1 MSSRCRRR
9 PYSRLNE
16 GLIAMNEY
24 EIFRLLWWALLGVL
38 LIGLAVMDGFDLGT
52 GILLPFIGKNDA
64 ERRVVINTVGPVWEG
79 NQVWLILGA
88 GAIFAAWP
96 MLYAVAFSGFY
107 AAMLLLLFAL
117 FLRPVGFT
125 YRSKLQSPRW
135 RGFWDWALFAGGL
148 VPALVYGV
156 AFGNVLQGVP
166 FSFDY
171 VLRMTYSGSLLG
183 LFNPFALLCGAVSVA
198 MLTMHGAA
206 FIACKTE
213 AEIRHRAQRA
223 GMLAGGITVGLFA
236 IGGLWASRLNFYVL
250 GNFAGTNGPSN
261 MLLKQVSRLPGA
273 LLHNYHAIPSLALVP
288 ALGFVGALA
297 AIALFRIARF
307 PHLAFIASGLSV
319 AGIIGTAGV
328 SLFPFMLP
336 SSSDPSASLIIWD
349 TSSSL
354 LTLQIMTGAAVI
366 FLPLIIIYTSWVYYM
381 LRGPVTLATI
391 KRDDHTAY

>member
-1 MSSRCRRR
+1 
-9 PYSRLNE
+9 
-16 GLIAMNEY
+16 MNEY
-24 EIFRLLWWALLGVL
+24 EIFRLIWWALLGIL

-52 GILLPFIGKNDA
+52 AMLMPFIGKTDP
-64 ERRVVINTVGPVWEG
+64 ERRVIINTIGPVWEG
-79 NQVWLILGA
+79 NQVWLVLGA

-107 AAMLLLLFAL
+107 AAMLLLLFSL

-125 YRSKLQSPRW
+125 YRSKLRNPNW
-135 RGFWDWALFAGGL
+135 RNFWDWALFAGGL

-171 VLRMTYSGSLLG
+171 FLRMTYAGSLIG
-183 LFNPFALLCGAVSVA
+183 LFNPFALLCGLVSVA

-206 FIACKTE
+206 YVACKTE
-213 AEIRHRAQRA
+213 GELHARAR
-223 GMLAGGITVGLFA
+223 LAGAAAGGVLLVLFA
-236 IGGLWASRLNFYVL
+236 SAGLWASRLNGFVL
-250 GNFAGTNGPSN
+250 GHFAGTDGPSN
-261 MLLKQVSRLPGA
+261 MLQKEVTRLPGA
-273 LLHNYHAIPSLALVP
+273 LMHNYHALPATIIVP
-288 ALGFVGALA
+288 LLGFAGAA
-297 AIALFRIARF
+297 SAMWMFRARKHA
-307 PHLAFIASGLSV
+307 HLTFIASGLSV
-319 AGIIGTAGV
+319 AGVIGTAGV

-336 SSSDPSASLIIWD
+336 SSLDPSASLMIWD

-354 LTLQIMTGAAVI
+354 LTLQIMLGATAI
-366 FLPLIIIYTSWVYYM
+366 FLPIIIIYTSWVYYV

>member
-1 MSSRCRRR
+1 
-9 PYSRLNE
+9 
-16 GLIAMNEY
+16 MNEY
-24 EIFRLLWWALLGVL
+24 EIFRLVWWVLLGVL
-38 LIGLAVMDGFDLGT
+38 LIGLAVMDGFDFGT

-64 ERRVVINTVGPVWEG
+64 ERRVVINTIGPVWEG
-79 NQVWLILGA
+79 NQVWLVLGA

-107 AAMLLLLFAL
+107 AAMLLLLFSL

-125 YRSKLQSPRW
+125 YRSKLQNPRW

-166 FSFDY
+166 FTFDSY
-171 VLRMTYSGSLLG
+171 LRMTYSGTLLG

-213 AEIRHRAQRA
+213 ADIRRRARRA
-223 GMLAGGITVGLFA
+223 GMIAGGVLVALFVGA
-236 IGGLWASRLNFYVL
+236 GLWASLLNGYVL
-250 GNFAGTNGPSN
+250 GQFAGTNGPSN
-261 MLLKQVSRLPGA
+261 MLMKQVSRVPGA
-273 LLHNYHAIPSLALVP
+273 LLDNYHTIPAVSIVP
-288 ALGFVGALA
+288 IIGFAGALA
-297 AIALFRIARF
+297 AMLLFRAGRF
-307 PHLAFIASGLSV
+307 PHIAFIASGLSV
-319 AGIIGTAGV
+319 AGVIGTAGI

-336 SSSDPSASLIIWD
+336 SSSNPNASLIVWD

-354 LTLQIMTGAAVI
+354 LTLQIMSGAAVI
-366 FLPLIIIYTSWVYYM
+366 FLPIIIMYTSWVYYI

>member
-1 MSSRCRRR
+1 
-9 PYSRLNE
+9 
-16 GLIAMNEY
+16 MNDY
-24 EIFRLLWWALLGVL
+24 EIFRLFWWALLGVL

-52 GILLPFIGKNDA
+52 GILLPFIGKTDA
-64 ERRVVINTVGPVWEG
+64 ERRVVINTIGPVWEG

-125 YRSKLQSPRW
+125 YRSKLQSQGW
-135 RGFWDWALFAGGL
+135 RSFWDWALFTGGL

-166 FSFDY
+166 FTFDY
-171 VLRMTYSGSLLG
+171 YLRMTYSGSLPG
-183 LFNPFALLCGAVSVA
+183 LFNPFALLCGAISVA

-206 FIACKTE
+206 FIACKTQ
-213 AEIRHRAQRA
+213 AEIQHRARRA
-223 GMLAGGITVGLFA
+223 GMIAGGVLVVLFA
-236 IGGLWASRLNFYVL
+236 AAGLWASQLNGYVL
-250 GNFAGTNGPSN
+250 GHFAGTNGPSN

-273 LLHNYHAIPSLALVP
+273 LLDNYHALP
-288 ALGFVGALA
+288 
-297 AIALFRIARF
+297 AIAIVPVIGFAGVLTAMLLFRVGKF
-307 PHLAFIASGLSV
+307 SSLAFIASGLSV
-319 AGIIGTAGV
+319 AGVIGTAGV

-336 SSSDPSASLIIWD
+336 SSSDPNASLIVWD

-354 LTLQIMTGAAVI
+354 LTLQIMAGAAVI
-366 FLPLIIIYTSWVYYM
+366 FLPIIIVYTSWVYYI

>member
-1 MSSRCRRR
+1 
-9 PYSRLNE
+9 
-16 GLIAMNEY
+16 MNEY

-52 GILLPFIGKNDA
+52 GILMPFIGKTDS
-64 ERRVVINTVGPVWEG
+64 ERRVVINTIGPIWEG
-79 NQVWLILGA
+79 NQVWLVLGA

-107 AAMLLLLFAL
+107 AAMLLLLFSL

-125 YRSKLQSPRW
+125 YRSKLLNPHW
-135 RGFWDWALFAGGL
+135 RAFWDWALFAGGL

-156 AFGNVLQGVP
+156 AFGNVIQGVP

-171 VLRMTYSGSLLG
+171 DLRMTYSGSLIG
-183 LFNPFALLCGAVSVA
+183 LFNPFALLCGLVSVA

-213 AEIRHRAQRA
+213 ADIRHRARQA
-223 GMLAGGITVGLFA
+223 GIVAGGVMVALFA
-236 IGGLWASRLNFYVL
+236 VAGLWVSRLNGYIL
-250 GNFAGTNGPSN
+250 GHFAGTDGPSN

-273 LLHNYHAIPSLALVP
+273 LLNNYHAIPALVIVP
-288 ALGFVGALA
+288 ITSFAGALA
-297 AIALFRIARF
+297 AILLFRAAKF
-307 PHLAFIASGLSV
+307 PHLALIASGLSV
-319 AGIIGTAGV
+319 AGVIGTAGV

-336 SSSDPSASLIIWD
+336 SSSNPNASLIVWD

-354 LTLQIMTGAAVI
+354 VTLQIMAGAAVI
-366 FLPLIIIYTSWVYYM
+366 FLPIIIMYTGWVYYI

-391 KRDDHTAY
+391 ERDDHTAY

>member
-1 MSSRCRRR
+1 
-9 PYSRLNE
+9 
-16 GLIAMNEY
+16 MNEY
-24 EIFRLLWWALLGVL
+24 EVFRLLWWVLLGVL

-64 ERRVVINTVGPVWEG
+64 ERRVVINTIGPVWEG
-79 NQVWLILGA
+79 NQVWLVLGA

-107 AAMLLLLFAL
+107 AAMLLLLFSL

-125 YRSKLQSPRW
+125 YRSKLQNPRW

-156 AFGNVLQGVP
+156 AFGNVLRGVP
-166 FSFDY
+166 FTLDY
-171 VLRMTYSGSLLG
+171 YLRMTYSGTLLG

-213 AEIRHRAQRA
+213 ADIRHRARRA
-223 GMLAGGITVGLFA
+223 GIVAAGVLVALFA
-236 IGGLWASRLNFYVL
+236 ASGLWASRLNGYVL
-250 GNFAGTNGPSN
+250 GHFAGTNGPSN
-261 MLLKQVSRLPGA
+261 MLLKQVVRLPGA
-273 LLHNYHAIPSLALVP
+273 LLDNYHAVP
-288 ALGFVGALA
+288 AVAIVPVIGFVGALA
-297 AIALFRIARF
+297 AMLLFRMGKF

-336 SSSDPSASLIIWD
+336 SSSDPNASLIVWD

-354 LTLQIMTGAAVI
+354 LTLQIMSGAAVI
-366 FLPLIIIYTSWVYYM
+366 FLPIIIMYTSWVYYI

>member
-1 MSSRCRRR
+1 
-9 PYSRLNE
+9 
-16 GLIAMNEY
+16 MNEY
-24 EIFRLLWWALLGVL
+24 EIFRLLWWALLGIL

-52 GILLPFIGKNDA
+52 AILLPVIGRNDS
-64 ERRVVINTVGPVWEG
+64 ERRVVINTIGPVWEG
-79 NQVWLILGA
+79 NQVWLVLGA

-107 AAMLLLLFAL
+107 AAMLLLLFSL

-125 YRSKLQSPRW
+125 YRSKLQNPRW
-135 RGFWDWALFAGGL
+135 RSFWDWSLFAGGL

-171 VLRMTYSGSLLG
+171 FLRMSYTGTLIG
-183 LFNPFALLCGAVSVA
+183 LFNPFALLCGVISVA

-206 FIACKTE
+206 YLACKTE
-213 AEIRHRAQRA
+213 ADIQHRARRA
-223 GMLAGGITVGLFA
+223 GIAAGGFLTLLFA
-236 IGGLWASRLNFYVL
+236 VAGMWATRLNGYVL

-261 MLLKQVSRLPGA
+261 MLLKQVTRVPGA
-273 LLHNYHAIPSLALVP
+273 LMTNYHTHPLITLVP
-288 ALGFVGALA
+288 VIGFLG
-297 AIALFRIARF
+297 AIAAVILFRAARL

-336 SSSDPSASLIIWD
+336 SSSTPADSLMVWD

-354 LTLQIMTGAAVI
+354 VTLQIMTGAAVI
-366 FLPLIIIYTSWVYYM
+366 FLPLIILYTSWVYYI
-381 LRGPVTLATI
+381 LRGKVTLATI

>member
-1 MSSRCRRR
+1 
-9 PYSRLNE
+9 
-16 GLIAMNEY
+16 MNEY

-38 LIGLAVMDGFDLGT
+38 LIGLAVMDGFDLGAA
-52 GILLPFIGKNDA
+52 ILLPVIGRNDG
-64 ERRVVINTVGPVWEG
+64 ERRVVINTIGPVWEG
-79 NQVWLILGA
+79 NQVWLVLGA

-107 AAMLLLLFAL
+107 AAMLLLLFSL

-125 YRSKLQSPRW
+125 YRSKLQNPRW
-135 RGFWDWALFAGGL
+135 RGFWDWSLFAGGL

-171 VLRMTYSGSLLG
+171 FLRMTYTGTLIG
-183 LFNPFALLCGAVSVA
+183 LFNPFALLCGLVSVA

-206 FIACKTE
+206 YLACKTE
-213 AEIRHRAQRA
+213 AGIQHRARRA
-223 GMLAGGITVGLFA
+223 GIAAGGFLVLLFA
-236 IGGLWASRLNFYVL
+236 LAGLWATRLSGYVL
-250 GNFAGTNGPSN
+250 GNFAGTDGPSN
-261 MLLKQVSRLPGA
+261 MLLKQVTRLPGA
-273 LLHNYHAIPSLALVP
+273 LMSNYHTHPLVALVP
-288 ALGFVGALA
+288 ATGFLGAIGA
-297 AIALFRIARF
+297 ITLFRAARW
-307 PHLAFIASGLSV
+307 PHFAFIASGLSV

-336 SSSDPSASLIIWD
+336 SSSTPADSLMVWD

-354 LTLQIMTGAAVI
+354 VTLQIMTGAAVI
-366 FLPLIIIYTSWVYYM
+366 FLPLIILYTSWVYYI
-381 LRGPVTLATI
+381 LRGKVTLATI

>member
-1 MSSRCRRR
+1 
-9 PYSRLNE
+9 
-16 GLIAMNEY
+16 MNEY
-24 EIFRLLWWALLGVL
+24 EMFRLLWWVLLGVL

-52 GILLPFIGKNDA
+52 GILLPLIGRNDA
-64 ERRVVINTVGPVWEG
+64 ERRVVINTIGPVWEG
-79 NQVWLILGA
+79 NQVWLVLGA

-107 AAMLLLLFAL
+107 AAMLLLLFSL

-125 YRSKLQSPRW
+125 YRSKLQSPKW

-171 VLRMTYSGSLLG
+171 YLRMTYSGSLIG
-183 LFNPFALLCGAVSVA
+183 LFNPFALLCGLISVA

-213 AEIRHRAQRA
+213 AEIRDRARHA
-223 GMLAGGITVGLFA
+223 GMIAGGLLVALFLIA
-236 IGGLWASRLNFYVL
+236 GLWAARLDGYVL
-250 GNFAGTNGPSN
+250 GHFAGKDGPSN

-273 LLHNYHAIPSLALVP
+273 LLANYHAVP
-288 ALGFVGALA
+288 AVAIVPGVGFVGAIG
-297 AIALFRIARF
+297 AILLFRLKKF
-307 PHLAFIASGLSV
+307 PHVAFIASGLSV
-319 AGIIGTAGV
+319 AGVIGTAGV

-336 SSSDPSASLIIWD
+336 SSSDPNASLIVWD

-354 LTLQIMTGAAVI
+354 LTLQIMAGAAAI
-366 FLPLIIIYTSWVYYM
+366 FLPIIIIYTSWVYYI
-381 LRGPVTLATI
+381 LRGKVTLASI
-391 KRDDHTAY
+391 ERDDHTAY